1 MATSKW
7 AAYFYDGTSVMI
19 NKHGI
24 TNEAELKKVWYE
36 TADARIKQLHD
47 KPLKPASGT
56 ADLAYMQAI
65 HKHINQDTFTWAGK
79 LRDVNMMKAGETRPV
94 FTHSEQIEA
103 HAARLTDAYRNAGHF
118 EGMAKAEFVTHFTG
132 FAGEWNRVHP
142 FREGNGRANK
152 VFLSHVADR
161 AGYALQLDRIPKD
174 EWNQAFREEAQ
185 GSSDRLRAALDRAIR
200 PARSVAFETMSESE
214 STKRHPELAR
224 LHAYVKQTADAARSA
239 GMSPDQVRMATDRL
253 RGRIVATLDTGKI
266 PGQDRGRTAPEGA
279 EAAGRAGSK
288 GQGPE
293 R

>member
-1 MATSKW
+1 MR
-7 AAYFYDGTSVMI
+7 

-24 TNEAELKKVWYE
+24 TNEEELKRVWYQ

-47 KPLKPASGT
+47 QPLKPASGT

-65 HKHINQDTFTWAGK
+65 HHHINQDTFTWAGK

-103 HAARLTDAYRNAGHF
+103 HAASVTDAYRKAGHF
-118 EGMAKAEFVTHFTG
+118 EGMEKPEFVSSFTG
-132 FAGEWNRVHP
+132 FAGEWNRIHP

-152 VFLSHVADR
+152 VFLAHVADR
-161 AGYALQLDRIPKD
+161 AGYALQLDRISKD
-174 EWNQAFREEAQ
+174 DWNQAFREEAQ
-185 GSSDRLRAALDRAIR
+185 GSPERLRAALDRAIR
-200 PARSVAFETMSESE
+200 PARSVAFETLSEAE

-224 LHAYVKQTADAARSA
+224 LHAYVKQTADTARAA
-239 GMSPDQVRMATDRL
+239 GMSADLVQVATDRL
-253 RGRIVATLDTGKI
+253 RGRIVATLDTGKV

-279 EAAGRAGSK
+279 EAAGRAAGK
-288 GQGPE
+288 GRGPE